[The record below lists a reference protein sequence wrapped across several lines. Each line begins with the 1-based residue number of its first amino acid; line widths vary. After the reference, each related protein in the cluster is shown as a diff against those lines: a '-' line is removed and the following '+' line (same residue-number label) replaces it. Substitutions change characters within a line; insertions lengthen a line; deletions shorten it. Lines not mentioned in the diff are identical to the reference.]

1 MTHAEIAEL
10 LGAYALDAVSVEEAA
25 EIEEHLAECPRCRAE
40 VSAHRE
46 VAGVLGNLSG
56 SAPAGLWSR
65 IADELAIGSEGPVT
79 PAAADVPPLGRP
91 TFATF
96 NRSGFEDEVEDEAEA
111 GGEAA
116 GEAATTPAPVISID
130 SARPPGGA
138 RPGLPGNVP
147 PVAARRRI
155 VVLCAVAAL
164 AAALAIVVGVLSSKV
179 VNLDNRVSA
188 LSSGILAG
196 GVKAQVAAAESEPGS
211 VTLDLTSA
219 NSRWSAKVVAV
230 PSGQAFLLPGA
241 MPTISAGETFQ
252 AWAVV
257 GGKYVS
263 LGVLGRSP
271 GDVALQ
277 LQPGMSTLLV
287 NTEPQ
292 GGSPQPTTKPLIAGN
307 VPKTL

>member
-1 MTHAEIAEL
+1 VTHAEIAEL
-10 LGAYALDAVSVEEAA
+10 LGAYALDAVSAEEAV

-56 SAPAGLWSR
+56 TAPAGLWSR
-65 IADELAIGSEGPVT
+65 IADELAIGSDGPVT
-79 PAAADVPPLGRP
+79 PAAADAPPLGRP
-91 TFATF
+91 TFSTF
-96 NRSGFEDEVEDEAEA
+96 NRPGRQDEAET
-111 GGEAA
+111 GTDAA
-116 GEAATTPAPVISID
+116 GEVATTPAPVISID
-130 SARPPGGA
+130 SARAPGGA
-138 RPGLPGNVP
+138 RPGRAGNVP
-147 PVAARRRI
+147 PAGARRRT
-155 VVLCAVAAL
+155 VVLGAVVAL

-211 VTLDLTSA
+211 VTLDLTST

-230 PSGQAFLLPGA
+230 PGGQAFLLPGA

-277 LQPGMSTLLV
+277 LQPGMSRLLV
-287 NTEPQ
+287 NTEPE
-292 GGSPQPTTKPLIAGN
+292 GGSPQPTTEPLIAAAL
-307 VPKTL
+307 PKTL